1 MENQETNI
9 NKQGNDI
16 RELLQEAYSL
26 SILLEENL
34 AQTQEEKNTLYTV
47 KALRRL
53 LKEMQGVL
61 HESAE
66 GGKETF

>member
-1 MENQETNI
+1 MEKQKSNI
-9 NKQGNDI
+9 KGQGSDI

-34 AQTQEEKNTLYTV
+34 AQTQEERNTLYTV

-53 LKEMQGVL
+53 LKEMQSVL